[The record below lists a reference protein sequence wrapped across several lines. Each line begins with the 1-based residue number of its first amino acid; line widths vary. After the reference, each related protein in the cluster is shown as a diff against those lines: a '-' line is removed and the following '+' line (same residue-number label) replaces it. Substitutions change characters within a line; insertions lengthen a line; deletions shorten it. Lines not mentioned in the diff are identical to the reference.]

1 MGGSV
6 NASTEVSIE
15 NWERYYI
22 CIDLK
27 TFYASVECVDRGLDP
42 LTTPLVVADETRGR
56 TTICLAVTQAMKDMG
71 IRNRCRLFEIPDHI
85 QYIKAM
91 PRMQHYME
99 VSAQIYGIY
108 LEYVSAQDVH
118 VYSID
123 ECFIDVTPYLKLYHM
138 GVKDFANMLRNEVM
152 RRTGITATVGIGPN
166 LFLAKVA
173 LDITAKHVPSRIG
186 ILNEDAFKEQIWT
199 HRPITDI
206 WGIGPGIAARLERHG
221 VYDLMGVAAL
231 DENILYDELGVNA
244 EYLIDHA
251 FGREPCTIADIH
263 AYRPQATSTTCGQ
276 VLSKGYAYEQAYT
289 VLREMV
295 DTAVLDLVD
304 KQVVCDSISLFVGY
318 ASQNA
323 ELRRLN
329 ASGTAQYVD
338 GCGNLRSSSSDTEP
352 ASTAGPAIAP
362 RAPQA
367 TARSEG
373 RRRTVREAQ
382 AIDGIF
388 VGEHGGKPRGGY
400 AALFA
405 HSNASRKL
413 PERTNSFKK
422 LMGYFDELWVETVD
436 PKRPVK
442 RINLG
447 FGNLLPEE
455 FATVDLFSDAA
466 ADEREH
472 DLARTVLA
480 VKGKFGKNA
489 LLKGLSFTEGATQRE
504 RNDQVGGHRA

>member
-1 MGGSV
+1 MSGRAGIIEQIFDKNMCLMGGRV
-6 NASTEVSIE
+6 GH
-15 NWERYYI
+15 ERHTYI

-27 TFYASVECVDRGLDP
+27 TFYASVECVDRGLNP
-42 LTTPLVVADETRGR
+42 LTTNLVVADESRGR
-56 TTICLAVTQAMKDMG
+56 TTICLAITQAMKDLG
-71 IRNRCRLFEIPDHI
+71 IHNRCRLFEIPDGI
-85 QYIKAM
+85 DYIKAA

-108 LEYVSAQDVH
+108 LEYVSPQDIH

-123 ECFIDVTPYLKLYHM
+123 ECFIDVTPYLDLYHTNAK
-138 GVKDFANMLRNEVM
+138 GFACMLRDEVLA
-152 RRTGITATVGIGPN
+152 RTGITATVGIGPN
-166 LFLAKVA
+166 LFQAKVA
-173 LDITAKHVPSRIG
+173 LDITAKHVLSRIG
-186 ILNEDAFKEQIWT
+186 ILDDETFRKEIWP

-206 WGIGPGIAARLERHG
+206 WGIGPGVAARLEKYG

-231 DENILYDELGVNA
+231 DENLLYDELGVNA

-251 FGREPCTIADIH
+251 FGREPTTIADIQ
-263 AYRPQATSTTCGQ
+263 AYRPQATSTTTGQ

-295 DTAVLDLVD
+295 DNAVLDLVD
-304 KQVVCDSISLFVGY
+304 KHVVCDSISLFVGY
-318 ASQNA
+318 ASERA
-323 ELRRLN
+323 DIRRLD

-338 GCGNLRSSSSDTEP
+338 GCGHLRSSTSSIEP
-352 ASTAGPAIAP
+352 TATADPELAP
-362 RAPQA
+362 RAPKPVQ
-367 TARSEG
+367 RDDE
-373 RRRTVREAQ
+373 RRRLVREAQ

-413 PERTNSFKK
+413 SERTNSFKK
-422 LMGYFDELWVETVD
+422 IMGYFDELWAHTVD

-447 FGNLLPEE
+447 LATSCPRNLPPSIYSAISRPMSAS
-455 FATVDLFSDAA
+455 ATW
-466 ADEREH
+466 
-472 DLARTVLA
+472 
-480 VKGKFGKNA
+480 
-489 LLKGLSFTEGATQRE
+489 
-504 RNDQVGGHRA
+504 RAPSWP

>member
-1 MGGSV
+1 M
-6 NASTEVSIE
+6 EE
-15 NWERYYI
+15 QERTYI

-42 LTTPLVVADETRGR
+42 LTTKLVVADATRGR
-56 TTICLAVTQAMKDMG
+56 TTICLAVTQAMKDAG
-71 IRNRCRLFEIPDHI
+71 VRNRCRLFEIPDDLD
-85 QYIKAM
+85 YIKAM

-99 VSAQIYGIY
+99 VSAKIYGIY
-108 LEYVSAQDVH
+108 LEYVSPRDVH

-138 GVKDFANMLRNEVM
+138 DARAFAEMLRDEVLA
-152 RRTGITATVGIGPN
+152 RTGITATVGVGPN
-166 LFLAKVA
+166 LFQAKVA
-173 LDITAKHVPSRIG
+173 LDITAKHVPDRIG
-186 ILNEDAFKEQIWT
+186 ILDDETFRAQIWP

-231 DENILYDELGVNA
+231 DENLLYDELGVNA

-251 FGREPCTIADIH
+251 FGREPCTIADIQ
-263 AYRPQATSTTCGQ
+263 AYRPQATSTTTGQ
-276 VLSKGYAYEQAYT
+276 VLSKGYPYEQAYT

-304 KQVVCDSISLFVGY
+304 KQVVCDTVSLFVGY
-318 ASQNA
+318 ASERA
-323 ELRRLN
+323 DLRRLG

-338 GCGNLRSSSSDTEP
+338 GCGNLRSSTSDTVPE
-352 ASTAGPAIAP
+352 ALDGPEIAP
-362 RAPQA
+362 RAPRPLPRDDDRQ
-367 TARSEG
+367 RL
-373 RRRTVREAQ
+373 VREAQ

-388 VGEHGGKPRGGY
+388 VDEHGGRPRGGY
-400 AALFA
+400 AAMFA

-422 LMGYFDELWVETVD
+422 IMGYFDELWASTVD
-436 PKRPVK
+436 PLRPVK

-455 FATVDLFSDAA
+455 FATVDLFSDTEAE
-466 ADEREH
+466 EREH
-472 DLARTVLA
+472 DLARAILA

-489 LLKGLSFTEGATQRE
+489 LLKGLSYTKGATQRE

>member
-1 MGGSV
+1 M
-6 NASTEVSIE
+6 EE
-15 NWERYYI
+15 QERTYI

-27 TFYASVECVDRGLDP
+27 TFYASVECVDRGLEP
-42 LTTPLVVADETRGR
+42 LT
-56 TTICLAVTQAMKDMG
+56 
-71 IRNRCRLFEIPDHI
+71 
-85 QYIKAM
+85 M
-91 PRMQHYME
+91 PRMRHYME
-99 VSAQIYGIY
+99 VSAKIYGIY
-108 LEYVSAQDVH
+108 LEYVSPQDVH

-123 ECFIDVTPYLKLYHM
+123 ECFIDATPYLNLYHM
-138 GVKDFANMLRNEVM
+138 DARGFAEMLRDEVLG
-152 RRTGITATVGIGPN
+152 RTGITATVGVGPN
-166 LFLAKVA
+166 LFQAKVA
-173 LDITAKHVPSRIG
+173 LDITAKHVPGRIG
-186 ILNEDAFKEQIWT
+186 ILDDETFRAQIWP

-251 FGREPCTIADIH
+251 FGREPCTIADIQ
-263 AYRPQATSTTCGQ
+263 AYRPQATSTTTGQ
-276 VLSKGYAYEQAYT
+276 VLSKGYPYEQAYT

-304 KQVVCDSISLFVGY
+304 KQVVCDTISLFVGY
-318 ASQNA
+318 ASERA
-323 ELRRLN
+323 ELRRLD

-338 GCGNLRSSSSDTEP
+338 GCGKLRSSTSGTVPEALD
-352 ASTAGPAIAP
+352 GPELAP
-362 RAPQA
+362 RAPKA
-367 TARSEG
+367 VEHDD
-373 RRRTVREAQ
+373 RRRLVREAQ

-388 VGEHGGKPRGGY
+388 IGEHGGRPRGGY

-413 PERTNSFKK
+413 PGRTNSFKK
-422 LMGYFDELWVETVD
+422 IMGYFDELWAETVD
-436 PKRPVK
+436 PKRPIK

-455 FATVDLFSDAA
+455 FATVDLFSDSE

-472 DLARTVLA
+472 DLARAVLA

-489 LLKGLSFTEGATQRE
+489 LLKGLS
-504 RNDQVGGHRA
+504 